1 MWIIYF
7 ILITI
12 LNLLVYLLILT
23 NKYIYNLKCQIV
35 IGKIDFSYF
44 INFSNYQILKN
55 IND

>member
-1 MWIIYF
+1 MNYLFYTYYYF
-7 ILITI
+7 ELI
-12 LNLLVYLLILT
+12 VYLLILT